1 MGDPRRIRVGFFA
14 RDLQVV
20 PPHDEGVAE
29 PKTERLAAD
38 DGLQAEDPNEPEDE
52 TAAAL
57 ITAIL
62 LEHFGDGLP
71 VHADVV
77 MDTVQYRLARDVDE
91 DDCRKLRDGCYFV
104 WADRRASRAYR
115 QCLARLVRSGRIRVV
130 YDCGC
135 GCGACLEDG
144 GGARCAG
151 GTMV

>member
-1 MGDPRRIRVGFFA
+1 MING
-14 RDLQVV
+14 
-20 PPHDEGVAE
+20 
-29 PKTERLAAD
+29 LAAD
-38 DGLQAEDPNEPEDE
+38 VDGPAKGPEDK

-77 MDTVQYRLARDVDE
+77 MDTVQYRLARDE
-91 DDCRKLRDGCYFV
+91 TMAARARRDGCYCV

-115 QCLARLVRSGRIRVV
+115 WCLARLVRSGRIRVV

-144 GGARCAG
+144 GGNGCTGRATQRPTKSAATLWNRG
-151 GTMV
+151 RRRRRAFAATSIPLITK